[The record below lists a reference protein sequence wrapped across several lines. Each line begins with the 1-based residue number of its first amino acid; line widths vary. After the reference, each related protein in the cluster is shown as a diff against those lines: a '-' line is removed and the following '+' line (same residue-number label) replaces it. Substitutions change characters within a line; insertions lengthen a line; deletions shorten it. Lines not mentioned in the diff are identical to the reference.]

1 MLDTN
6 HTVEVPEGI
15 EIRLPLAGPIERSLA
30 FLLDLLI
37 RAGIYLIAGTVLSVM
52 GRVGGGFMLIAVFLL
67 EWFYPVLFEVLN
79 QGATPGKKLMGI
91 AVVNDDGTPVNWSSS
106 FVRNL
111 LRTADMF
118 PAFYLVGILSM
129 LLNSQFKRLGDLA
142 AGTLVV
148 HRKAF
153 TNPGTL
159 PKVKPQ
165 HSPVA
170 LTLEEQSAILHFGER
185 SNSLSEARSHELAEH
200 LKHVIDGSDAKHRM
214 TTLLAIANWLRGR
227 R

>member
-15 EIRLPLAGPIERSLA
+15 EIRLPLAGPVERSLA
-30 FLLDLLI
+30 FMLDMLI
-37 RAGIYLIAGTVLSVM
+37 RIGIYLICGMIFGFM
-52 GRVGGGFMLIAVFLL
+52 GRFGEGIFLILFFLL
-67 EWFYPVLFEVLN
+67 EWFYPVLFELFN

-106 FVRNL
+106 IIRNL

-118 PAFYLVGILSM
+118 PLLYLTGLISM
-129 LLNSQFKRLGDLA
+129 MINKEFKRLGDLA

-148 HRKAF
+148 HKKSF
-153 TNPGTL
+153 THSGKL
-159 PKVKPQ
+159 PEEKPQ
-165 HSPVA
+165 HAPIA

-185 SNSLSEARSHELAEH
+185 SNNLSEARRYELADVLEP
-200 LKHVIDGSDAKHRM
+200 VISGQASAQRFKNI
-214 TTLLAIANWLRGR
+214 LSIANWLRGR